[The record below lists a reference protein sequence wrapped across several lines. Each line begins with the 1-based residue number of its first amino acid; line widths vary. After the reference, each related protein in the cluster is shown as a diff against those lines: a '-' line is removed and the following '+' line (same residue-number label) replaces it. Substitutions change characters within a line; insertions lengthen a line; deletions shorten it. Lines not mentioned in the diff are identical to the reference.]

1 MTFTVSTDTFRSPK
15 NPQIDRVKYQHLLDR
30 LNHRLA
36 VAIERGDRILV
47 AQLTTELSDLTVQL
61 R

>member
-1 MTFTVSTDTFRSPK
+1 MATSTITYRSPV
-15 NPQIDRVKYQHLLDR
+15 NRQLDRVKNQHLLNRLDR
-30 LNHRLA
+30 RLA
-36 VAIERGDRILV
+36 AAIERGDRILV